1 MFTPANP
8 PNPFTSFESKLR
20 QNQALN
26 QIGTAL
32 GNYSLT
38 LVTIIVFLVL
48 IMIGSWVVGLVI
60 SGTEVPSYAVANI
73 KSPLP
78 GTQLMNT
85 VPVEIDI
92 LTTEDAKNLQAKL
105 KLGDK
110 IDKDLEVI
118 KTGDHVVTLKGEWI
132 AADSPNIYTAEI
144 FLYQIAGAY
153 PVLHSYTRIPLS
165 AAPEK

>member
-8 PNPFTSFESKLR
+8 PNPLNSFETKLR

-26 QIGTAL
+26 QIGATL
-32 GNYSLT
+32 GNYSFT
-38 LVTIIVFLVL
+38 LL
-48 IMIGSWVVGLVI
+48 LVI
-60 SGTEVPSYAVANI
+60 FLLILVMISSWAISAITSGIEVPNYAVVNI

-78 GTQLMNT
+78 GTPL
-85 VPVEIDI
+85 VGVIPIEVDI
-92 LTTEDAKNLQAKL
+92 LTVEDAKLLQAKL
-105 KLGDK
+105 RVGDK
-110 IDKDLEVI
+110 VNQDLEVI
-118 KTGDHVVTLKGEWI
+118 KTGDNVVTLRGQWN

-144 FLYQIAGAY
+144 FLYQTAGAY